1 MYTHHYICTLF
12 SQTTARTYTR
22 SFTDVQGHTAVGGE
36 CQHWSKDCSEALME
50 EQVHMCSGASAAAS
64 QCLFSLPTK
73 PKLHNTHTWPLPEKH
88 RHTLTSCLLF
98 SFKSHSSCHSSG
110 TNIWEPLRETSAA
123 PHVLQRILTFGIF
136 ACRSSFP
143 LTFVEIMLIH
153 FAALI
158 NSRPSRAWDLWQV
171 NESTGT
177 CSNLQ
182 KWKIKCIRTASGF
195 TWVYIH
201 IVWERFVG

>member
-1 MYTHHYICTLF
+1 MTTSVYTHHYICTLF

-88 RHTLTSCLLF
+88 RHTLTSWLLF
-98 SFKSHSSCHSSG
+98 SFKSQ
-110 TNIWEPLRETSAA
+110 A
-123 PHVLQRILTFGIF
+123 LTFENLWGKPPRHLMSYRGFLLLAFRLSFVIPF
-136 ACRSSFP
+136 DICRN
-143 LTFVEIMLIH
+143 H
-153 FAALI
+153 A
-158 NSRPSRAWDLWQV
+158 NSLCCFD
-171 NESTGT
+171 
-177 CSNLQ
+177 
-182 KWKIKCIRTASGF
+182 K
-195 TWVYIH
+195 
-201 IVWERFVG
+201 